1 MFSTDDQQNGDE
13 NQTPSAS
20 KKIRYHG
27 KFSLYFMH
35 VLSLDPIADVTC
47 ISKVNHRRT
56 GKGPCS
62 QSFVTVL
69 HSQLAS
75 LEALWIVSVVFYRSQ
90 NRLWVV
96 CLIHRIGVVIV
107 QLLHQLPCGSWG
119 SWW

>member
-1 MFSTDDQQNGDE
+1 
-13 NQTPSAS
+13 
-20 KKIRYHG
+20 
-27 KFSLYFMH
+27 MH

-47 ISKVNHRRT
+47 ISKVNRRRA

-69 HSQLAS
+69 HSQLAA
-75 LEALWIVSVVFYRSQ
+75 LEALWLVSVVFYRSQ

-107 QLLHQLPCGSWG
+107 QLLHQLPRGSWG